1 MSLTSRKHAV
11 PLYILTHWNTV
22 FSLCRVCSYVRFVF
36 VHLLTI
42 YLFFLYTFCLLPSLL
57 PPCRLLLHTS
67 NIFCFSLLIALL
79 FHFITLNVLLLF
91 SIFFAITLFASSA
104 VHALIV
110 FLWYKLF
117 ANSIVQWY
125 RISNNSVLSIRTMY
139 ARQAKSIQP
148 KQIWHCLNKFG
159 YCANLLFFIFLHV

>member
-91 SIFFAITLFASSA
+91 SIFFCDNSLCLFSGSCSYCFSLVQTFRKFYSA
-104 VHALIV
+104 M
-110 FLWYKLF
+110 
-117 ANSIVQWY
+117 
-125 RISNNSVLSIRTMY
+125 ISHIE
-139 ARQAKSIQP
+139 
-148 KQIWHCLNKFG
+148 
-159 YCANLLFFIFLHV
+159 